1 MSAFFESEIIKEEL
15 GVINKLQEEVYGKL
29 IHFHMMTHD
38 EQLDHISK
46 LSELLDKQRV
56 MYARLSLSDDPEAQE
71 MKKRIVESA
80 SMMGLPSSID
90 MTSLFDN
97 MSQAVEMMRKQI
109 DKDL

>member
-56 MYARLSLSDDPEAQE
+56 MYTRLSLSDDPEALI
-71 MKKRIVESA
+71 MK
-80 SMMGLPSSID
+80 
-90 MTSLFDN
+90 
-97 MSQAVEMMRKQI
+97 
-109 DKDL
+109 

>member
-1 MSAFFESEIIKEEL
+1 MSSFFESEIIKEEL

-56 MYARLSLSDDPEAQE
+56 MYTRLSLSDDPECKI
-71 MKKRIVESA
+71 MKDSLNKTVT
-80 SMMGLPSSID
+80 MMGYPEGTDVKL
-90 MTSLFDN
+90 LFDN
-97 MSQAVEMMRKQI
+97 MHTTI
-109 DKDL
+109 DALKDFLKA